1 MFFSHVPNQQTHD
14 WAWTGY
20 KKVRLARKT
29 RMVRT
34 QRGKYGPWWVGTKA
48 GKYVVWGSGPSQWTA
63 LQSLEWTLL
72 EIRL

>member
-1 MFFSHVPNQQTHD
+1 
-14 WAWTGY
+14 
-20 KKVRLARKT
+20 
-29 RMVRT
+29 MVRT